1 MRRPVRASQMIRIAI
16 TSLAVAC
23 AACAACGG
31 GAASAGPATV
41 AEALRARPAGVI
53 DVRGHVIVDPNGNA
67 RLCEGLAGSYPPQCG
82 EPSVAVTGLDPR
94 VLEHPETASGVTWGE
109 ATLRGRLDGDVLRL
123 G

>member
-1 MRRPVRASQMIRIAI
+1 MIRIAVA
-16 TSLAVAC
+16 SLVVAF
-23 AACAACGG
+23 AACGG
-31 GAASAGPATV
+31 GSASSGPTTV

-53 DVRGHVIVDPNGNA
+53 DVRGHVIVDPDGHA

-82 EPSVAVTGLDPR
+82 GPSVAVAGLDPR

>member
-1 MRRPVRASQMIRIAI
+1 MRRPVRPSRMIRIAI
-16 TSLAVAC
+16 TSLAVAW
-23 AACAACGG
+23 AACGG
-31 GAASAGPATV
+31 GAASGGLTTV

-53 DVRGHVIVDPNGNA
+53 DVRGHVIVDPDGHA

-82 EPSVAVTGLDPR
+82 EPSVATLSLDPR
-94 VLEHPETASGVTWGE
+94 VLGHRSAAGGVTWGE

>member
-1 MRRPVRASQMIRIAI
+1 MRRPVRPSRMIRIAI

-23 AACAACGG
+23 AACGG
-31 GAASAGPATV
+31 GAASAGLTTV
-41 AEALRARPAGVI
+41 AEPLRARPAGVI
-53 DVRGHVIVDPNGNA
+53 DVRGHVIVDPDGNA

-82 EPSVAVTGLDPR
+82 EPSVAVAGLDPR
-94 VLEHPETASGVTWGE
+94 VLEHRSATGGVTWCE